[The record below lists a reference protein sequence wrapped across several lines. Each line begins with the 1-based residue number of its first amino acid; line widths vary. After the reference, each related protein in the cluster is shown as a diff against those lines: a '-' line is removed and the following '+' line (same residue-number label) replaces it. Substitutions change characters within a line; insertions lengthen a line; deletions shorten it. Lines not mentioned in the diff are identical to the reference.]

1 MGTWSFKFVVAQS
14 INQLINQSIN
24 QSIILFSDAG
34 YKSGSHEAD
43 VDLQLTNKM

>member
-1 MGTWSFKFVVAQS
+1 MFVVA
-14 INQLINQSIN
+14 QSIN

-43 VDLQLTNKM
+43 VDLQLTNKTWNNKENNL